1 MKKSKKI
8 LSYILILLLMP
19 IVPIEFSSAM
29 LEWEVFMSEVNE
41 DIKNIYGVDNYFSE
55 LNDVGLGLNKNI
67 VMGEWGGLRTGSHR
81 SDVEIGRAFVY
92 GEPFGYEPTKPD
104 PKFRYAGKTMK
115 YNNDFTNFY
124 HKYDSMNYDIK
135 FEDRFWIKDPWEK
148 ISGVIINNEFNYI
161 KFNNTPSMTANNNYY
176 INKVRESLIEGLKM
190 GSGDHLDAT
199 KSLLTNGTLKS
210 HPSGTYHD
218 VLEYVHIYQPPTYHS
233 AGIGRMWHWS
243 NETNSPWY
251 WTVFFA
257 PFSQLSQETSII
269 PKIAVQK
276 DELVVVDDTL
286 IVQENLSFLLS
297 PLPSKLQNE
306 ETPIYIEWERR
317 TFDNGI
323 WTNWNTLEYSD
334 ILPSWSEAKQQDLSI
349 SIPAQ
354 TSQVGRYLQYKLN
367 LKYLNSDVSHS
378 KIINIKIVK
387 LNSQL
392 YIEPGYAY
400 YDGESDISAIQ
411 SIHADVVGHTSP
423 NFSKWEFGRSGEESA
438 EEKEENI
445 FRVNSKIAFPNF

>member
-8 LSYILILLLMP
+8 LSYILILSLML
-19 IVPIEFSSAM
+19 IVPIEISSAM
-29 LEWEVFMSEVNE
+29 SEWEVFMSEVNE
-41 DIKNIYGVDNYFSE
+41 DIKNIYGVDDYFSE
-55 LNDVGLGLNKNI
+55 FNDSGLELNKNI

-92 GEPFGYEPTKPD
+92 GEPFGYESTKPD
-104 PKFRYAGKTMK
+104 PKFRYAGKTM
-115 YNNDFTNFY
+115 NSGDFTNFY
-124 HKYDSMNYDIK
+124 HKYDSMNYDIN
-135 FEDRFWIKDPWEK
+135 FEDRFWIKEPWKQGLSVE
-148 ISGVIINNEFNYI
+148 SEFFNYK
-161 KFNNTPSMTANNNYY
+161 KFSNTPSMTVNNNHY

-190 GSGDHLDAT
+190 GSGDHLDTT

-257 PFSQLSQETSII
+257 PFSQLGQETSII

-297 PLPSKLQNE
+297 PLLSEIQAENQLVLIKWSIQEFKNGLFSQYKDLGGGAYPDWSVALSNNLNIEVPGFEAEVGKYYRIRLQMSY
-306 ETPIYIEWERR
+306 P
-317 TFDNGI
+317 
-323 WTNWNTLEYSD
+323 D
-334 ILPSWSEAKQQDLSI
+334 ILNNPVYE
-349 SIPAQ
+349 
-354 TSQVGRYLQYKLN
+354 
-367 LKYLNSDVSHS
+367 

-438 EEKEENI
+438 EEKEEN
-445 FRVNSKIAFPNF
+445 V

>member
-8 LSYILILLLMP
+8 LSYILILSLML
-19 IVPIEFSSAM
+19 IVPIEISSAM
-29 LEWEVFMSEVNE
+29 SEWEVFMSEVNE
-41 DIKNIYGVDNYFSE
+41 DIKNIYGVDDYFSE
-55 LNDVGLGLNKNI
+55 FNDSGLELNKNI

-92 GEPFGYEPTKPD
+92 GEPFGYESTKPD
-104 PKFRYAGKTMK
+104 PKFRYAGKTM
-115 YNNDFTNFY
+115 NSGDFTNFY
-124 HKYDSMNYDIK
+124 HKYDSMNYDIN
-135 FEDRFWIKDPWEK
+135 FEDRFWIKEPWKQGLSVE
-148 ISGVIINNEFNYI
+148 SEFFNYK
-161 KFNNTPSMTANNNYY
+161 KFSNTPSMTVNNNHY

-190 GSGDHLDAT
+190 GSGDHLDTT

-218 VLEYVHIYQPPTYHS
+218 ILEYVHIYQPPTYHS

-276 DELVVVDDTL
+276 DELVVIDDTL
-286 IVQENLSFLLS
+286 IVQENLLFLLS
-297 PLPSKLQNE
+297 PLLSQFQNE
-306 ETPIYIEWERR
+306 ELPISIEWERR
-317 TFDNGI
+317 IFANGV
-323 WTNWNTLEYSD
+323 WTNWNYISSQNYL
-334 ILPSWSEAKQQDLSI
+334 SWSEAKQQDLSI